1 VDHRFERQEP
11 VLAATAHVMADSL
24 PSNGGG
30 MRTHGQSRR
39 RSTMSSYTSN
49 ENVEPARIGTVRS
62 ARKQWGRTGTLD
74 VPTPDGDFFRDESPE
89 AVRS

>member
-1 VDHRFERQEP
+1 
-11 VLAATAHVMADSL
+11 
-24 PSNGGG
+24 
-30 MRTHGQSRR
+30 
-39 RSTMSSYTSN
+39 MSSYTSN